1 MILTS
6 FLTTFLAFSFFKSR
20 LDIDLHAS
28 DRPEDFSV
36 TANTAPNCPRP
47 SSSPK
52 SNTSFTSGVSFSSTR
67 PLDAAL
73 LGADVGAFFF
83 APKTPIRVV
92 RRPFSRRPGVSAGD
106 RGRDARAKIIEYVLK
121 EFARVRFPRRVDE

>member
-6 FLTTFLAFSFFKSR
+6 FRTTFLAFSFFKSR

-36 TANTAPNCPRP
+36 TANTAPNYPRP

-73 LGADVGAFFF
+73 LGADAFFF

-121 EFARVRFPRRVDE
+121 EFTRLRFPRRVDE